1 MIREEA
7 RKARERLVRA
17 DAAMS
22 SVEEADALSRKKSEL
37 RALAEKVKALAER
50 RCMLR
55 QGGVP
60 LSQPPDV
67 EKSRQSC
74 RMLLNRFTE
83 SPKAATLVDKQR
95 WIKLTESL
103 TEFNAVEDT
112 LQRQDWKGYYGTTLF
127 GGVPPEQREQTI
139 LMTLPENRDAL
150 ALYKGLYK
158 RLSLYRT
165 VVPTT
170 AAELEEAQESSRQLS
185 GIRFVENSDV
195 PSAVREFFNA
205 TSSGGGANLELLTTE
220 VVNWLRSNGM
230 LNHFAVRARY

>member
-22 SVEEADALSRKKSEL
+22 SVEEADALSRKKNEL
-37 RALAEKVKALAER
+37 RALAGKVTALAER
-50 RCMLR
+50 RCMLQ

-60 LSQPPDV
+60 LSEPHGV
-67 EKSRQSC
+67 EKARQSC
-74 RMLLNRFTE
+74 RMILSRFTE

-95 WIKLTESL
+95 WTKLTESL
-103 TEFNAVEDT
+103 TEFNAVEET
-112 LQRQDWKGYYGTTLF
+112 LQRQDWKEYYGTKLF

-150 ALYKGLYK
+150 ALYKNLYK

-165 VVPTT
+165 MVPSTE
-170 AAELEEAQESSRQLS
+170 AELREVQESSRQLS
-185 GIRFVENSDV
+185 GVRFVENNDV

-220 VVNWLRSNGM
+220 VVDWLRSNGM
-230 LNHFAVRARY
+230 LNHFAVRAR

>member
-17 DAAMS
+17 DAAMN

-37 RALAEKVKALAER
+37 RALAATVTALAER

-74 RMLLNRFTE
+74 RMILTRFTE
-83 SPKAATLVDKQR
+83 LPKAATLVDKQR

-112 LQRQDWKGYYGTTLF
+112 LQRQDWKGYYGTKLF

-165 VVPTT
+165 TVPST

-185 GIRFVENSDV
+185 GIRFVENNDV

-220 VVNWLRSNGM
+220 VVDWLRSNGM
-230 LNHFAVRARY
+230 LNHFAVRAR

>member
-1 MIREEA
+1 MIRDEA
-7 RKARERLVRA
+7 RKARERLARA
-17 DAAMS
+17 DAAMNS
-22 SVEEADALSRKKSEL
+22 IKEADELSKKKSEL
-37 RALAEKVKALAER
+37 RALAAKVRALAER
-50 RCMLR
+50 RDMLR

-60 LSQPPDV
+60 LSPPPDV
-67 EKSRQSC
+67 EKARQSC
-74 RMLLNRFTE
+74 SMILTRFTE
-83 SPKAATLVDKQR
+83 SPKAVTLVDKQR
-95 WIKLTESL
+95 WTKLTESL
-103 TEFNAVEDT
+103 AEFNTVEET
-112 LQRQDWKGYYGTTLF
+112 LQKQDWKGYYGTRLF

-139 LMTLPENRDAL
+139 LMTLPENQEAL

-165 VVPTT
+165 AVPST

-220 VVNWLRSNGM
+220 VVDWLRSNGM
-230 LNHFAVRARY
+230 LNHFAVRAR

>member
-1 MIREEA
+1 VIREEA

-22 SVEEADALSRKKSEL
+22 SVEEADALSRKKGEL
-37 RALAEKVKALAER
+37 RALAAKVTALAER

-60 LSQPPDV
+60 LSQPHDV
-67 EKSRQSC
+67 EKAKQSC
-74 RMLLNRFTE
+74 SMILTRFTE

-95 WIKLTESL
+95 WTKLTESL
-103 TEFNAVEDT
+103 AEFNAVEDT
-112 LQRQDWKGYYGTTLF
+112 LQRQDWKEYYGTKLF
-127 GGVPPEQREQTI
+127 GGVPPEQRERTI

-158 RLSLYRT
+158 RLSLYRAT
-165 VVPTT
+165 VPST

-185 GIRFVENSDV
+185 GIRFVENNDV

-220 VVNWLRSNGM
+220 VVDWLRSNGM
-230 LNHFAVRARY
+230 LNHFAVRAR

>member
-1 MIREEA
+1 MISEEA

-22 SVEEADALSRKKSEL
+22 SVEEADALSRKENEL
-37 RALAEKVKALAER
+37 RALVATVTALAER
-50 RCMLR
+50 RCMLH

-60 LSQPPDV
+60 LSQSADV

-74 RMLLNRFTE
+74 RMILTRFTE
-83 SPKAATLVDKQR
+83 LPKAATLVDKQR
-95 WIKLTESL
+95 WTKLTQSL

-112 LQRQDWKGYYGTTLF
+112 LQRQDWKGYYGTELF

-158 RLSLYRT
+158 RLSLYRNT
-165 VVPTT
+165 IPST
-170 AAELEEAQESSRQLS
+170 AAELEEAQESSRRLS
-185 GIRFVENSDV
+185 GIRFVENNDV

-220 VVNWLRSNGM
+220 VVDWLRSNGM
-230 LNHFAVRARY
+230 LNHFYVRAR

>member
-230 LNHFAVRARY
+230 LNHFAVRAR